1 MFRYPVEKY
10 VLRFYKFKFLGID
23 GVVNIEAQ
31 NRKEA
36 RYFLNIFILNNP
48 KYHNVPI
55 ISESLSLPIFGE
67 TTKIID
73 NVKCVWVGNISP
85 NGWMPLWEFEKQT
98 NG

>member
-1 MFRYPVEKY
+1 MFKYPVEKY
-10 VLRFYKFKFLGID
+10 GLRFYKYKFLGID
-23 GVVNIEAQ
+23 GIVNIEAQ

-36 RYFLNIFILNNP
+36 RYFLNVFILNNT

-55 ISESLSLPIFGE
+55 ISETLSLPIYGE
-67 TTKIID
+67 TTKMID
-73 NVKCVWVGNISP
+73 NIECVWIG